1 MLYLLQGDLGGID
14 QRYDVAVSTACPM
27 LDHIL
32 VDTLE
37 TGKQC
42 IKMLKDDRVG
52 RANFIILEKQE
63 HFRQKANTPLN
74 T

>member
-1 MLYLLQGDLGGID
+1 MGGID

-27 LDHIL
+27 LDYIL

-37 TGKQC
+37 TGQKC
-42 IKMLKDDRVG
+42 IDLLKRDNVG

-63 HFRQKANTPLN
+63 HFREKANSTMQ

>member
-1 MLYLLQGDLGGID
+1 MLQFQGDLGGID

-27 LDHIL
+27 LDYIL

-37 TGKQC
+37 TGQLC
-42 IKMLKDDRVG
+42 IDHLKRDRVG

-63 HFRQKANTPLN
+63 HFRAKASSTIE

>member
-1 MLYLLQGDLGGID
+1 MGGID

-27 LDHIL
+27 LDYIL
-32 VDTLE
+32 VDTLQ
-37 TGKQC
+37 TGQKC
-42 IKMLKDDRVG
+42 IAKLKEGNVG

-63 HFRQKANTPLN
+63 HFREKANTPMA